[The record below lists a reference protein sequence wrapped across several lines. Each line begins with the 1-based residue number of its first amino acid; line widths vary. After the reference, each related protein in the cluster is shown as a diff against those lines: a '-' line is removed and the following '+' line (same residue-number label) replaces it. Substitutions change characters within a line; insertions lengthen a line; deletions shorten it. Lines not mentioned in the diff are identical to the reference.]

1 VTTGESLLGSSLNVD
16 RNPMEVRG
24 RPQGCPR
31 TPAPNRLRPVPA
43 KRALERVPMQTERN
57 ARRTTEGSRCPHGRR
72 AAASIAGSS
81 PWFPRKNRGRNRQ
94 ERRANRPGRR
104 FARTSAPADATGKT
118 SKGNEAHGRSG
129 SRDSGNGARET
140 PDPQVEQRLEAD
152 AKARSGDELRI
163 RQRTAG
169 RNRTRS
175 EGTARRQRSR
185 QRDTATGGETSSR
198 GVKRAAG
205 NACSRVPDD
214 SFASHEDRMPAGN
227 AVNPRIGSGMQQAR
241 DSEGGENRRGGA
253 KPRGRNGIRGW
264 LPRTEARPAMVEREW
279 TPAEHVDGGEGRSDA
294 TGTREPTGR
303 SGNRSI
309 RRSHLEM
316 RTAASGAVVHR
327 AEPSGRHTGDSSSRS
342 TERVPQHRFRPM
354 LCGTGVIPRRP
365 AP

>member
-16 RNPMEVRG
+16 ETPRRYAEG
-24 RPQGCPR
+24 RKASRDPR
-31 TPAPNRLRPVPA
+31 LRTDSDPSGFTPAGS
-43 KRALERVPMQTERN
+43 ALERDPTASPRGLQREKRRDFDSTRPTRRGEGRQRFHLVFSKTSSKLAETERESPGQ
-57 ARRTTEGSRCPHGRR
+57 AIRR
-72 AAASIAGSS
+72 A
-81 PWFPRKNRGRNRQ
+81 P
-94 ERRANRPGRR
+94 
-104 FARTSAPADATGKT
+104 APADATGKT
-118 SKGNEAHGRSG
+118 SKGNKAHGRSG

-214 SFASHEDRMPAGN
+214 SFASHEGRMQAGN

-279 TPAEHVDGGEGRSDA
+279 TPAEHVDGGAGFA
-294 TGTREPTGR
+294 A
-303 SGNRSI
+303 
-309 RRSHLEM
+309 M
-316 RTAASGAVVHR
+316 RPGK
-327 AEPSGRHTGDSSSRS
+327 P
-342 TERVPQHRFRPM
+342 
-354 LCGTGVIPRRP
+354 
-365 AP
+365 

>member
-1 VTTGESLLGSSLNVD
+1 
-16 RNPMEVRG
+16 MK
-24 RPQGCPR
+24 PQGGTRKAERQAATPGSEQTPTHPGSPR
-31 TPAPNRLRPVPA
+31 REARSSATRLQASRFAERKAEGFRLHPADAPCEGRQRFHLVFSKTSSKLA
-43 KRALERVPMQTERN
+43 ETERESPGQ
-57 ARRTTEGSRCPHGRR
+57 AIRR
-72 AAASIAGSS
+72 A
-81 PWFPRKNRGRNRQ
+81 P
-94 ERRANRPGRR
+94 
-104 FARTSAPADATGKT
+104 APADATGKT
-118 SKGNEAHGRSG
+118 SKGNKAHGRSG

-279 TPAEHVDGGEGRSDA
+279 TPAEHVDGGAGIA
-294 TGTREPTGR
+294 A
-303 SGNRSI
+303 
-309 RRSHLEM
+309 M
-316 RTAASGAVVHR
+316 RPGK
-327 AEPSGRHTGDSSSRS
+327 P
-342 TERVPQHRFRPM
+342 
-354 LCGTGVIPRRP
+354 
-365 AP
+365 